1 MPDGFSLNIDP
12 KFMQDLENVE
22 KKIKDIA
29 TASEKT
35 KDAVVDAFTKM
46 RTQGLDPFVQ
56 AAKTFQQ
63 EMRGMR
69 VVNLG
74 LGVVT
79 REASAATDKIN
90 LLVDALNKLLV
101 ANGKVNASNSKDSN
115 VSKVNQLYK
124 ERLQIEERLHKM
136 MLKGA
141 QGKTVSPYESQNISR
156 LAQRAQVIEQ
166 EIKQLQNSSK
176 VSSQVI
182 LAIMKNE
189 EQYTQAVQ
197 RFANERQVARNAEA
211 EQQRKEAEVEKIR
224 LAQLAKQRAE
234 MYKKQNYAQ
243 NTTSQG
249 ALKFS
254 DTAQT
259 YNREK
264 QAIEYLTIA
273 RNNLSKS
280 DKDYANTLELLNKAI
295 RKHEENLKNATRTQE
310 ELTAAQNKRNK
321 ASRGTT
327 NQADKQYAQ
336 NIRDYNNA
344 MKASEATVNQRTN
357 KLARLRQVEAQMAQ
371 DEARYAQQLSRVR
384 AEMDRLSQAND
395 NASNKTKE
403 LQKNQRNLMDTAGQ
417 LQRKLALLFS
427 VSAIQGYVSKL
438 VEVRGEF
445 EMQQR
450 SLQVLLQNKDEAN
463 ALWDKTVALAVK
475 SPFRIKDLVTYT
487 KQLAA
492 YRVESDKLFETN
504 KMLADVSAGLGV
516 DMNRLIL
523 AFGQVKAAN
532 YLRGT
537 ELRQFS
543 EAGVNMLGELAK
555 YFTELEGRAVSV
567 GDVFER
573 VSKRMVTFQDVNEIF
588 KRITSEGGIFFKMQE
603 KQSETL
609 KGMIMNFRDSMD
621 LMLNDIGKDQD
632 SMLKNSIRLAKE
644 FVDNWRQFEPLIKT
658 IGTSFLAAFG
668 VKSLMAIAKGLANLW
683 AIVSAHPFI
692 AIAGAVALVVTY
704 IYQAAQA
711 QTKLNAAM
719 QEVEKENLAS
729 LEESIGL
736 YKQLTQTINDTTK
749 SYEERDKAMS
759 QLKSKFNDILP
770 DQYTELK
777 YVEKLGEN
785 YRDAEQAMF
794 DYYNAKA
801 REQKKARVEQ
811 EFSGELEGTDIQEL
825 VKSTRGYIDS
835 LYDANKITQDVQ
847 VKLNSGVS
855 RVINSIV
862 DDMKSGKLGVS
873 IDNFHKEFSARM
885 SKFSGIDWESLGGGN
900 FLNSLFRQE
909 DVQDIIST
917 LGRYQDALESIEGLS
932 YETYDQQEAA
942 KMINQEKNNLNT
954 AVNAFKK
961 AASLYQK
968 YVDAI
973 PDATGTVEEKRKKIE
988 EDVKKILTDLP
999 KEMVAY
1005 GEYLNIAFSKLK
1017 TEADKGVFAFA
1028 SAIQTIESELYASR
1042 DSNGVLDGLAGVAF
1056 NNVVLNEA
1064 ANDAAKQMV
1073 DNFKE
1078 GLENQAATLAMNDF
1092 QKAAIEGAEIIA
1104 EKFKVS
1110 TNDFAKFVP
1119 KYGESLSNV
1128 RQRVKSEIE
1137 NMEALLQAY
1146 NLSITT
1152 GASMLSEKVLS
1163 TTKEQASHMTSILPA
1178 LKEYLKYLGEEEKG
1192 GKNRRDKMIDER
1204 IKVIDQMNKKYK
1216 ELNKTLSRTEALQGA
1231 FDAYKDAFADAY
1243 GRNDVRQMSA
1253 EEFASKVLNFPN
1265 ENEIVKW
1272 LDNLAKTAKNK
1283 EDKIKVELAK
1293 GEYVFDMKVRVKEE
1307 SDKALI
1313 DKIEDMFSGY
1323 EMSIELQKLNIPPD
1337 LAKQL
1342 FNVDSVDL
1350 SSIRSK
1356 IESDLAKARGLGGQE
1371 DLIKE
1376 LEKQLEKVEDLENKA
1391 QQERLKKYTKYLLKA
1406 QSERVKIKMEE
1417 LRQIAEIEKENAYT
1431 DSQKETIKR
1440 NLQIETQEKIDKQA
1454 WDDFKN
1460 SEMYTQMFSD
1470 LEHLGTESIKRLK
1483 ASLESLKESLSE
1495 LPASDLKEIM
1505 QQISKL
1511 EELEIERNPFASM
1524 RDAMK
1529 EVDELKKKGRTEKFV
1544 QEELATTQARIDSSK
1559 AEVDAINVVLNARKE
1574 GLSLETQSAEW
1585 QDNYRHL
1592 IMASNEELQNRL
1604 NYLERSVE
1612 KDKKIAQQAGID
1624 AEAYV
1629 KARKATKGFTDNV
1642 SKWGEAIKGVLGG
1655 VDEVLDAFGVA
1666 EDDTARLWVN
1676 NAMQIAD
1683 MIVQVV
1689 ILTASLQAM
1698 GVAANSALGV
1708 VGWVAMA
1715 LQGVAMIFASIF
1727 GMGDKK
1733 KERQI
1738 QREMDLVSDLEQ
1750 AYKKLER
1757 AIDNAYSIDTLERS
1771 GANAKRNI
1779 QAQIS
1784 SYYRMIEAEEAK
1796 KKTDKDRIKEWEQT
1810 IDDLKM
1816 QLEDLNKEL
1825 ISTATAGIMDSVLSA
1840 SQEFTDA
1847 WLEAFN
1853 ETGDGLSGLEENFK
1867 DTMLEMVKQ
1876 QAAMLISQSYVEKW
1890 KKQLEQYIN
1899 PDDLELSTDEA
1910 KKWVNAVS
1918 NSLPQLNDAL
1928 TRYFEA
1934 MKQAG
1939 VDVSGGG
1946 QSELS
1951 GLQRGI
1957 QELHESTGQEI
1968 AAYLNSIR
1976 FFVADSNTKL
1986 SQIASFVIG
1995 GDDTINPMLSELKT
2009 QTEMIRAIRDMFGS
2023 VIKQGH
2029 STFGG
2034 AFLKVSL

>member
-1 MPDGFSLNIDP
+1 MADGFSLNIDP
-12 KFMQDLENVE
+12 KFMQDLEKAE
-22 KKIKDIA
+22 KKIQDIA

-35 KDAVVDAFTKM
+35 RDIVIDSFTKM

-156 LAQRAQVIEQ
+156 LAQRAQIIEQ

-310 ELTAAQNKRNK
+310 ELTTAQNKRNK
-321 ASRGTT
+321 ASRNTT

-344 MKASEATVNQRTN
+344 MKASEATINQRTN

-395 NASNKTKE
+395 NASKKTKE

-463 ALWDKTVALAVK
+463 ELWDKTVSLAVK
-475 SPFRIKDLVTYT
+475 SPFRIKELVTYT

-632 SMLKNSIRLAKE
+632 SILKNSIRLAKE
-644 FVDNWRQFEPLIKT
+644 FVDNWRQFQPYVET
-658 IGTSFLAAFG
+658 AGVAFLAAFG
-668 VKSLMAIAKGLANLW
+668 VKTLGGIIKGVKNLMSLMIANPWTALA
-683 AIVSAHPFI
+683 S
-692 AIAGAVALVVTY
+692 AVALVVAY
-704 IYQAAQA
+704 IYNASEAQS
-711 QTKLNAAM
+711 KLNAAM
-719 QEVEKENLAS
+719 REVENENLAS

-736 YKQLTQTINDTTK
+736 YRQLTETINDTTK

-759 QLKSKFNDILP
+759 QLKSKFNEILP

-777 YVEKLGEN
+777 YVEQLGGN
-785 YRDAEQAMF
+785 YRDAEQAML
-794 DYYNAKA
+794 DYYNAKT
-801 REQKKARVEQ
+801 REQKKSRVEQ
-811 EFSGELEGTDIQEL
+811 EFASELEGIDIAEL
-825 VKSTRGYIDS
+825 IKSYRKFIDGVNIVGIDES
-835 LYDANKITQDVQ
+835 KA
-847 VKLNSGVS
+847 KLKLKSGIAS
-855 RVINSIV
+855 VINSV
-862 DDMKSGKLGVS
+862 
-873 IDNFHKEFSARM
+873 
-885 SKFSGIDWESLGGGN
+885 
-900 FLNSLFRQE
+900 
-909 DVQDIIST
+909 VQDIKSGEIPVENIQSEISKRLEKFVGDDEIAKGIISRASTYGDIKEDISDIINT
-917 LGRYQDALESIEGLS
+917 LERYSIAISNIEGLE
-932 YETYDQQEAA
+932 YETYDQKEAA
-942 KMINQEKNNLNT
+942 RIINQEKNNLNT

-968 YVDAI
+968 YVYAV
-973 PDATGTVEEKRKKIE
+973 PDSAGTVEEKRKKIE
-988 EDVKKILTDLP
+988 DDVKKILTDLP
-999 KEMVAY
+999 KEMEAY
-1005 GEYLNIAFSKLK
+1005 GVYLNVAFSRLK
-1017 TEADKGVFAFA
+1017 SEAEQGAFAFA

-1056 NNVVLNEA
+1056 NKVVLNES

-1073 DNFKE
+1073 KNFKE
-1078 GLENQAATLAMNDF
+1078 GLENQAATLAMNKF
-1092 QKAAIEGAEIIA
+1092 QKAAIDGAEIIA

-1137 NMEALLQAY
+1137 NIEALLQAY

-1152 GASMLSEKVLS
+1152 SASIFSENVLS
-1163 TTKEQASHMTSILPA
+1163 ITKEQASHMTSILPA

-1192 GKNRRDKMIDER
+1192 GKNKRDKLIDER

-1243 GRNDVRQMSA
+1243 GRNDVRQMTA
-1253 EEFASKVLNFPN
+1253 DEFASKVLNFPN

-1313 DKIEDMFSGY
+1313 DQIEEMFSGY
-1323 EMSIELQKLNIPPD
+1323 EMSIELQKLNIPKD

-1350 SSIRSK
+1350 SSIRNK
-1356 IESDLAKARGLGGQE
+1356 ISSELAKAQATGGQE
-1371 DLIKE
+1371 DRVNELKKQLDKVEE
-1376 LEKQLEKVEDLENKA
+1376 LEDKA
-1391 QQERLKKYTKYLLKA
+1391 MQERLKKYVKYLVQA
-1406 QSERVKIKMEE
+1406 QGERVKIKMEE
-1417 LRQIAEIEKENAYT
+1417 MRKLNEIETLNFTE
-1431 DSQKETIKR
+1431 SQKSMARMAI
-1440 NLQIETQEKIDKQA
+1440 QQESRQKMDKLD
-1454 WDDFKN
+1454 WEEFKN
-1460 SEMYTQMFSD
+1460 SGIYVQLFED
-1470 LEHLGTESIKRLK
+1470 LDFASTKALERMRKRLIEMK
-1483 ASLESLKESLSE
+1483 SSLKDLDADDLRNLYNQIEKLDNELATRNPYKHMIDGAKDYIDAIRESKRVERELDLQSQVTKGMQSKEVSLSE
-1495 LPASDLKEIM
+1495 EL
-1505 QQISKL
+1505 SKQKTIY
-1511 EELEIERNPFASM
+1511 EQM
-1524 RDAMK
+1524 
-1529 EVDELKKKGRTEKFV
+1529 
-1544 QEELATTQARIDSSK
+1544 SK
-1559 AEVDAINVVLNARKE
+1559 SK
-1574 GLSLETQSAEW
+1574 
-1585 QDNYRHL
+1585 
-1592 IMASNEELQNRL
+1592 
-1604 NYLERSVE
+1604 
-1612 KDKKIAQQAGID
+1612 
-1624 AEAYV
+1624 
-1629 KARKATKGFTDNV
+1629 KATKDDLDKQRLKISLLNAQLAAIKAQLAAQGKLTKELEEELDGYKATRKLFTGKAGEIGKDISEVANALPQIASELENVFGAMDAGTRDTIDSIATIGSGVGDAIQGFTSGNYIQAV
-1642 SKWGEAIKGVLGG
+1642 S
-1655 VDEVLDAFGVA
+1655 
-1666 EDDTARLWVN
+1666 
-1676 NAMQIAD
+1676 
-1683 MIVQVV
+1683 
-1689 ILTASLQAM
+1689 
-1698 GVAANSALGV
+1698 GV
-1708 VGWVAMA
+1708 VKAIG
-1715 LQGVAMIFASIF
+1715 GIFQI
-1727 GMGDKK
+1727 GDKK

-1738 QREMDLVSDLEQ
+1738 QREIKFVEDLER
-1750 AYKKLER
+1750 AYAKLEK
-1757 AIDNAYSIDTLERS
+1757 AIDNAYSINTLQSS
-1771 GANAKRNI
+1771 GKAAKDNLE
-1779 QAQIS
+1779 AQIA
-1784 SYYRMIEAEEAK
+1784 SYEKMIAAEEDK
-1796 KKTDKDRIKEWEQT
+1796 KKTDKDRIKEW
-1810 IDDLKM
+1810 
-1816 QLEDLNKEL
+1816 QLAIEDLIEQKTEL
-1825 ISTATAGIMDSVLSA
+1825 DKQLVSTATGGIMDDVLSA
-1840 SQEFTDA
+1840 AQEFTNA

-1853 ETGDGLSGLEENFK
+1853 ETGDGLKGLEDNFK
-1867 DTMLEMVKQ
+1867 ETMLEMVKQ
-1876 QAAMLISQSYVEKW
+1876 QASMLISNSYIEKW

-1910 KKWVNAVS
+1910 KKWVNAVTT
-1918 NSLPQLNDAL
+1918 SLPQLNQAL
-1928 TRYFEA
+1928 ENYFTA
-1934 MKQAG
+1934 MQQAG
-1939 VDVSGGG
+1939 VDLGGG
-1946 QSELS
+1946 ASGELS

-1957 QELHESTGQEI
+1957 QSVSESTAQIIE
-1968 AAYLNSIR
+1968 AYLNSVR
-1976 FFVADSNTKL
+1976 FYVADSNTKL
-1986 SQIASFVIG
+1986 TQLVNQVVG
-1995 GDDTINPMLSELKT
+1995 GENTPNPMLSELKT
-2009 QTEMIRAIRDMFGS
+2009 QTEMIRAIRDMFSS
-2023 VIKQGH
+2023 VIRNGH
-2029 STFGG
+2029 PTFGG
-2034 AFLKVSL
+2034 AFIKVAL

>member
-12 KFMQDLENVE
+12 KFMQDLEKAEN
-22 KKIKDIA
+22 KIKDIA

-35 KDAVVDAFTKM
+35 REAVVDAFTKM
-46 RTQGLDPFVQ
+46 RTQGLGPFVQ

-197 RFANERQVARNAEA
+197 RFANERKVARNAEA
-211 EQQRKEAEVEKIR
+211 EQQRKEAESEKIR

-254 DTAQT
+254 DTAKT

-280 DKDYANTLELLNKAI
+280 DNDYANTLELLNKAI

-310 ELTAAQNKRNK
+310 ELTTAQNKRNK
-321 ASRGTT
+321 ASRSSS

-344 MKASEATVNQRTN
+344 MKASEATINQRTN

-395 NASNKTKE
+395 NASKKTKE

-588 KRITSEGGIFFKMQE
+588 QRITSEGGIFFKMQE

-632 SMLKNSIRLAKE
+632 SMLKNSVRLAKE

-668 VKSLMAIAKGLANLW
+668 VKSLMAIAKGLANLL
-683 AIVSAHPFI
+683 AILSAHPFI

-785 YRDAEQAMF
+785 YRDAEQAML

-825 VKSTRGYIDS
+825 IKSTRGYIDS

-885 SKFSGIDWESLGGGN
+885 SKFSGIDWESLGVGN

-917 LGRYQDALESIEGLS
+917 LGRYQNALESIEGLA

-1017 TEADKGVFAFA
+1017 TEADKGEFAFA

-1042 DSNGVLDGLAGVAF
+1042 DSNGVLDGLAGIAF
-1056 NNVVLNEA
+1056 NNVAINES

-1092 QKAAIEGAEIIA
+1092 QKAAIKGAEIIA

-1137 NMEALLQAY
+1137 NIEALLQAY

-1152 GASMLSEKVLS
+1152 SASIFSENVLS
-1163 TTKEQASHMTSILPA
+1163 ITKEQASHMTSILPA

-1192 GKNRRDKMIDER
+1192 GKI
-1204 IKVIDQMNKKYK
+1204 
-1216 ELNKTLSRTEALQGA
+1216 
-1231 FDAYKDAFADAY
+1231 
-1243 GRNDVRQMSA
+1243 
-1253 EEFASKVLNFPN
+1253 
-1265 ENEIVKW
+1265 NEI
-1272 LDNLAKTAKNK
+1272 N
-1283 EDKIKVELAK
+1283 
-1293 GEYVFDMKVRVKEE
+1293 
-1307 SDKALI
+1307 
-1313 DKIEDMFSGY
+1313 
-1323 EMSIELQKLNIPPD
+1323 
-1337 LAKQL
+1337 
-1342 FNVDSVDL
+1342 
-1350 SSIRSK
+1350 
-1356 IESDLAKARGLGGQE
+1356 
-1371 DLIKE
+1371 
-1376 LEKQLEKVEDLENKA
+1376 
-1391 QQERLKKYTKYLLKA
+1391 
-1406 QSERVKIKMEE
+1406 
-1417 LRQIAEIEKENAYT
+1417 
-1431 DSQKETIKR
+1431 
-1440 NLQIETQEKIDKQA
+1440 
-1454 WDDFKN
+1454 
-1460 SEMYTQMFSD
+1460 
-1470 LEHLGTESIKRLK
+1470 
-1483 ASLESLKESLSE
+1483 
-1495 LPASDLKEIM
+1495 
-1505 QQISKL
+1505 
-1511 EELEIERNPFASM
+1511 
-1524 RDAMK
+1524 
-1529 EVDELKKKGRTEKFV
+1529 
-1544 QEELATTQARIDSSK
+1544 
-1559 AEVDAINVVLNARKE
+1559 
-1574 GLSLETQSAEW
+1574 
-1585 QDNYRHL
+1585 
-1592 IMASNEELQNRL
+1592 
-1604 NYLERSVE
+1604 
-1612 KDKKIAQQAGID
+1612 
-1624 AEAYV
+1624 
-1629 KARKATKGFTDNV
+1629 
-1642 SKWGEAIKGVLGG
+1642 
-1655 VDEVLDAFGVA
+1655 
-1666 EDDTARLWVN
+1666 
-1676 NAMQIAD
+1676 
-1683 MIVQVV
+1683 
-1689 ILTASLQAM
+1689 
-1698 GVAANSALGV
+1698 
-1708 VGWVAMA
+1708 
-1715 LQGVAMIFASIF
+1715 
-1727 GMGDKK
+1727 
-1733 KERQI
+1733 
-1738 QREMDLVSDLEQ
+1738 
-1750 AYKKLER
+1750 
-1757 AIDNAYSIDTLERS
+1757 
-1771 GANAKRNI
+1771 
-1779 QAQIS
+1779 
-1784 SYYRMIEAEEAK
+1784 
-1796 KKTDKDRIKEWEQT
+1796 
-1810 IDDLKM
+1810 
-1816 QLEDLNKEL
+1816 
-1825 ISTATAGIMDSVLSA
+1825 
-1840 SQEFTDA
+1840 
-1847 WLEAFN
+1847 
-1853 ETGDGLSGLEENFK
+1853 
-1867 DTMLEMVKQ
+1867 
-1876 QAAMLISQSYVEKW
+1876 
-1890 KKQLEQYIN
+1890 
-1899 PDDLELSTDEA
+1899 
-1910 KKWVNAVS
+1910 
-1918 NSLPQLNDAL
+1918 
-1928 TRYFEA
+1928 
-1934 MKQAG
+1934 
-1939 VDVSGGG
+1939 
-1946 QSELS
+1946 
-1951 GLQRGI
+1951 
-1957 QELHESTGQEI
+1957 
-1968 AAYLNSIR
+1968 
-1976 FFVADSNTKL
+1976 
-1986 SQIASFVIG
+1986 
-1995 GDDTINPMLSELKT
+1995 
-2009 QTEMIRAIRDMFGS
+2009 
-2023 VIKQGH
+2023 
-2029 STFGG
+2029 
-2034 AFLKVSL
+2034 

>member
-1 MPDGFSLNIDP
+1 MADGFSLNIDT
-12 KFMQDLENVE
+12 KFMQDLEKAE
-22 KKIKDIA
+22 KKIQDIA

-35 KDAVVDAFTKM
+35 RDIVIDSFTKM

-211 EQQRKEAEVEKIR
+211 EQQRKEAEAEKIR

-344 MKASEATVNQRTN
+344 MKASEATINQRTN

-395 NASNKTKE
+395 NASKKTKE
-403 LQKNQRNLMDTAGQ
+403 LQKNQRNLMDTVGQ

-450 SLQVLLQNKDEAN
+450 SLQVLLQNKNEAN

-632 SMLKNSIRLAKE
+632 SMLKNSVRLAKE

-785 YRDAEQAMF
+785 YRDAEQAML

-825 VKSTRGYIDS
+825 IKSTRGYIDS

-873 IDNFHKEFSARM
+873 IDNFHKEFSARI

-917 LGRYQDALESIEGLS
+917 LGRYQDALESIEGLA

-999 KEMVAY
+999 KEMTAY
-1005 GEYLNIAFSKLK
+1005 GEYLNTAFAKLK
-1017 TEADKGVFAFA
+1017 AEAEKGTFAFA
-1028 SAIQTIESELYASR
+1028 SALQTIESELYASR
-1042 DSNGVLDGLAGVAF
+1042 DSNGVLDGLAGIAF
-1056 NNVVLNEA
+1056 NNVVLNES

-1078 GLENQAATLAMNDF
+1078 GLENQASTLAMNDF

-1152 GASMLSEKVLS
+1152 SASIFSENVLS
-1163 TTKEQASHMTSILPA
+1163 ITKEQASHMTSILPA

-1192 GKNRRDKMIDER
+1192 GKNKRDKLIDER

-1323 EMSIELQKLNIPPD
+1323 EMSIELQKLNIPKD

-1350 SSIRSK
+1350 SSIRNK
-1356 IESDLAKARGLGGQE
+1356 ISSELAKAQATGGQE
-1371 DLIKE
+1371 DRVKE
-1376 LEKQLEKVEDLENKA
+1376 LKKQLDKVEELEDKA
-1391 QQERLKKYTKYLLKA
+1391 MQERLKKYTKYLVKA
-1406 QSERVKIKMEE
+1406 QGERVKIKMEE
-1417 LRQIAEIEKENAYT
+1417 LRQLNEIETLNFNE
-1431 DSQKETIKR
+1431 SQKSMARMAI
-1440 NLQIETQEKIDKQA
+1440 QQESRQKMDKLD
-1454 WDDFKN
+1454 WEEFKN
-1460 SEMYTQMFSD
+1460 SGMYVQLFED
-1470 LEHLGTESIKRLK
+1470 LDLASTKALERMRKRLIEMK
-1483 ASLESLKESLSE
+1483 SSLKDLDADDLRNLYNQIEKLDNELATRNPYKHMINGAKDYIEAIRESKRVERELDLQSQVTKGMQSQEVSLSE
-1495 LPASDLKEIM
+1495 
-1505 QQISKL
+1505 
-1511 EELEIERNPFASM
+1511 
-1524 RDAMK
+1524 
-1529 EVDELKKKGRTEKFV
+1529 
-1544 QEELATTQARIDSSK
+1544 ELAKQKTIYEQMSK
-1559 AEVDAINVVLNARKE
+1559 S
-1574 GLSLETQSAEW
+1574 G
-1585 QDNYRHL
+1585 
-1592 IMASNEELQNRL
+1592 
-1604 NYLERSVE
+1604 
-1612 KDKKIAQQAGID
+1612 
-1624 AEAYV
+1624 
-1629 KARKATKGFTDNV
+1629 KATKEDLDKQRLKISLLNAQLASIKAQLAAQGKLTKELEEELDGYKATRKLFTGSVGEIGKDISDVANALPQVASELENVFGTMDAGTRDTIDSIATIGSGVGDAISGFASGNYIQ
-1642 SKWGEAIKGVLGG
+1642 AI
-1655 VDEVLDAFGVA
+1655 AGVA
-1666 EDDTARLWVN
+1666 KA
-1676 NAMQIAD
+1676 I
-1683 MIVQVV
+1683 
-1689 ILTASLQAM
+1689 
-1698 GVAANSALGV
+1698 GG
-1708 VGWVAMA
+1708 
-1715 LQGVAMIFASIF
+1715 IFAI
-1727 GMGDKK
+1727 GDKK

-1738 QREMDLVSDLEQ
+1738 QREIKFVED
-1750 AYKKLER
+1750 LER
-1757 AIDNAYSIDTLERS
+1757 AYEKLEKQIDKAYEFDTLKGS
-1771 GANAKRNI
+1771 YDAAQKNI
-1779 QAQIS
+1779 DEQIA
-1784 SYYRMIEAEEAK
+1784 SYNKMIAAEEDK
-1796 KKTDKDRIKEWEQT
+1796 KKTDKDRIKEWQQA
-1810 IDDLKM
+1810 I
-1816 QLEDLNKEL
+1816 EDLSEQRKEL
-1825 ISTATAGIMDSVLSA
+1825 LK
-1840 SQEFTDA
+1840 SQVEELGGGYDYSSMTEDFVNA
-1847 WLEAFN
+1847 WLDAFKD
-1853 ETGDGLSGLEENFK
+1853 TGNGLKGLEENFEDFWTNIALK
-1867 DTMLEMVKQ
+1867 QAVMGGASKIMQPFLDAVNKALENDFKLDDSEMANIDQLSAK
-1876 QAAMLISQSYVEKW
+1876 AKEDMNTF
-1890 KKQLEQYIN
+1890 LEQWYDIWG
-1899 PDDLELSTDEA
+1899 DFMTQGE
-1910 KKWVNAVS
+1910 
-1918 NSLPQLNDAL
+1918 
-1928 TRYFEA
+1928 
-1934 MKQAG
+1934 
-1939 VDVSGGG
+1939 

-1957 QELHESTGQEI
+1957 QGVTEETAQIIE
-1968 AAYLNSIR
+1968 AYLNSIR
-1976 FFVADSNTKL
+1976 FFVAEQNTYL
-1986 SQIASFVIG
+1986 SQIAASFGNTEVE
-1995 GDDTINPMLSELKT
+1995 NPMVSELKT
-2009 QTEMIRAIRDMFGS
+2009 QTEMIRAIRDMFSS
-2023 VIKQGH
+2023 VIRNGH
-2029 STFGG
+2029 PTFGG
-2034 AFLKVSL
+2034 AFIKVAL